1 MLRKFVLSAAVV
13 LLPVGLVLGVAP
25 GVASA
30 ASNPPVVRHL
40 APHHGPANG
49 GTSIAITGGN
59 FAGATAVDFG
69 TTPAR
74 GFSVVSHN
82 VIIAR
87 SPAGSGVVDVTVT
100 TPAGPSATSSK
111 DQFTYN
117 GTRVP
122 VVIHLVPGHGR
133 PAGGT
138 VVTIIGND
146 LEGATAVHFGAN
158 AATDVTVFSHHLV
171 TAKSPAG
178 SGTVDVTVTTP
189 LGTSAV
195 SRKDQFSYNTDLPV
209 VTHVTPHSGSPSG
222 GTAVTIRGSGF
233 SGTTI
238 VDFGANAAT
247 DVAVI
252 TKNLVTATSP
262 AGAGTVDVTVTTPLG
277 TSGLSTGDQFIYT
290 TVTPTVTHVAPRKGA
305 AAGGTVVAVTG
316 HNLGGATSVDFGAN
330 AATHVR
336 VISSKIVLVT
346 SPAGTGTVDITV
358 VTPLGTTAT
367 SAQDQFTYR

>member
-13 LLPVGLVLGVAP
+13 LLPAGLVLGVAP

-49 GTSIAITGGN
+49 GTAIAITGGN

-69 TTPAR
+69 AAPAR
-74 GFSVVSHN
+74 SFSIVSHK
-82 VIIAR
+82 VIIAH

-100 TPAGPSATSSK
+100 TPAGTSAISSK

-117 GTRVP
+117 GTRFP
-122 VVIHLVPGHGR
+122 VVTHLVPGHGR
-133 PAGGT
+133 PTGGT
-138 VVTIIGND
+138 VVTIIGNN
-146 LEGATAVHFGAN
+146 LEGAVSVHFGTN

-209 VTHVTPHSGSPSG
+209 VTHVDPHRGSPSG
-222 GTAVTIRGSGF
+222 GTSVTIRGSGF
-233 SGTTI
+233 LGATA
-238 VDFGANAAT
+238 VDFGVNAAT
-247 DVAVI
+247 DVTVI
-252 TKNLVTATSP
+252 TKHLISATSP
-262 AGAGTVDVTVTTPLG
+262 AGSGTVDVTVTTPLG
-277 TSGLSTGDQFIYT
+277 TSGLTTGDQYT
-290 TVTPTVTHVAPRKGA
+290 YATVTPTVTHVAPHKGA
-305 AAGGTVVAVTG
+305 AAGGTTVAITG
-316 HNLGGATSVDFGAN
+316 HNLGGATAVSFGGN
-330 AATHVR
+330 AATNVR
-336 VISSKIVLVT
+336 VVSGKIVLAK

-358 VTPLGTTAT
+358 TTPLGTTAT
-367 SAQDQFTYR
+367 SSKDQFTYK

>member
-13 LLPVGLVLGVAP
+13 LLPAGLVLGVAP

-30 ASNPPVVRHL
+30 ASNPPVVRHI
-40 APHHGPANG
+40 APHQGPANG

-59 FAGATAVDFG
+59 FADVSAVHFGAA
-69 TTPAR
+69 PAR
-74 GFSVVSHN
+74 SFNVVTKR
-82 VIIAR
+82 VVIAR

-100 TPAGPSATSSK
+100 TPAGTSALSSK
-111 DQFTYN
+111 DRFTYK
-117 GTRVP
+117 GTKIP
-122 VVIHLVPGHGR
+122 VVTHLVPSHGR

-146 LEGATAVHFGAN
+146 LEGAVAVHFGAN
-158 AATDVTVFSHHLV
+158 SAADVRVFSHHLV

-178 SGTVDVTVTTP
+178 TGTVDVTVTTP

-209 VTHVTPHSGSPSG
+209 VTHVTPHNGSPSG

-233 SGTTI
+233 SGTMA

-252 TKNLVTATSP
+252 TNHLITATTP
-262 AGAGTVDVTVTTPLG
+262 AGTGTVDVTVTTGLG
-277 TSGLSTGDQFIYT
+277 TSGLSTGDRFTYT
-290 TVTPTVTHVAPRKGA
+290 TMTPTVTHVAPRKGA
-305 AAGGTVVAVTG
+305 ATGGTVVAITG
-316 HNLGGATSVDFGAN
+316 HNLGGATAVNFGAN

-336 VISSKIVLVT
+336 VVTGKIVLAT
-346 SPAGTGTVDITV
+346 SPAGTGTVDVTV

-367 SAQDQFTYR
+367 SSKNQFTYK